1 MRLYRRGDV
10 WWADFWHQGRR
21 IRRSSFTT
29 DETAAREWADT
40 LKASLWRQSKLGERP
55 SVSWETAVLDWLEE
69 KKDKASL
76 ADDKDRLRWLS
87 KHLKSHAL
95 DEITTRLLTQLARKL
110 SKSGLANGT
119 VNRYMAAASGILQH
133 AKAQEWLP
141 AVPKIPHLEEPQYRI
156 RFLKDEEEADRLI
169 AELPEHVAEMSR
181 FALAT
186 GMRRHNVTHLEWSQ
200 VDLRRRG
207 AWCHPDEMKAGR
219 PLWCH
224 FNADALTVLRERRDA
239 LAARRKAGKA
249 TPGEERWV
257 FPYRGAPVHDITT
270 RAWHDACK
278 RAKVH
283 DFTFHDF
290 RHTWASWHVQR
301 GTPPQVLKELGGWA
315 TLEMVMKYAHLA
327 PSHVE
332 RWAEN
337 VARPTRHKTG
347 TTKKKAARKSA

>member
-21 IRRSSFTT
+21 IRRSSGTT
-29 DETAAREWADT
+29 DETAAREWCDT

-55 SVSWETAVLDWLEE
+55 SVSWETAVLDWLEA
-69 KKDKASL
+69 KKGKASL

-87 KHLKSHAL
+87 KHLAGKPL
-95 DEITTRLLTQLARKL
+95 DSIATDLLTQLARKL
-110 SKSGLANGT
+110 SKDGLANGT
-119 VNRYMAAASGILQH
+119 VNRYMAAASAILQH
-133 AKAQEWLP
+133 ARGRGWLI
-141 AVPKIPHLEEPQYRI
+141 AAPKIPHLKEPRRRV

-169 AELPEHVAEMSR
+169 AELSAHVRPMAR

-186 GMRRHNVTHLEWSQ
+186 GMRRHNVTHLEWAQ
-200 VDLRRRG
+200 IDMRRRG
-207 AWCHPDEMKAGR
+207 AWYHPDEMKAGR

-239 LAARRKAGKA
+239 LTARRKAGKA
-249 TPGEERWV
+249 KPGDERWV
-257 FPYRGAPVHDITT
+257 FAYRGAPVHDVTT

-301 GTPPQVLKELGGWA
+301 GTPLEVLKELGGWQSI
-315 TLEMVMKYAHLA
+315 EMVQKYAHLA
-327 PSHVE
+327 PSHVA
-332 RWAEN
+332 RWADN
-337 VARPTRHKTG
+337 VARNRAQGKRKA
-347 TTKKKAARKSA
+347 TKKVA